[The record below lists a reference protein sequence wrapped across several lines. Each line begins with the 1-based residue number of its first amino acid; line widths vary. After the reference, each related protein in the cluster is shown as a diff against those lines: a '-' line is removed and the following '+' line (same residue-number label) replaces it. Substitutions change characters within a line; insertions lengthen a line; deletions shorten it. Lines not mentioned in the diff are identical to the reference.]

1 MQDYKSLQSLEPS
14 HSHKS
19 VLKKGLFA
27 LPLLILFVS
36 ALYADFGEQTPV
48 QETSVAIPTVTNN
61 DKPIIVKLK
70 LPTPFGS
77 EPIVLNKQPIVASIS
92 TTNTP
97 LPVIGQAAPSA
108 KPAVEKVN
116 GKWSTHR
123 VKSGDTLAKI
133 FSKYGL
139 SARLVHNIVNSG
151 KEGAKLTHIR
161 PGQEL
166 RIHTTTEGE
175 FIALTQVIDAIHSL
189 QIKRTDDGFSAEEIE
204 QEVEYRTA
212 FASGTIAQSLFLS
225 AKESGLSDS
234 LIMSLANIFAWDV
247 DFALEIRSGDRFTVV
262 YQEEFLNGKKL
273 RNGAILAAEF
283 INRGKS
289 FQAVRYVN
297 KKGDADYFTPK
308 GDSVRKAFLRSPVDF
323 RRISSRF
330 QRERYHPVLGRKR
343 PHRGVDYA
351 ARTGTPVKASG
362 DGKIIFRG
370 RKGGYG
376 KTVVV
381 QHGGGITTLYAHLN
395 SYVLKRKKGSRVKQ
409 GQTIGFVGKTG
420 VATGPHLHY
429 EFRLNGA
436 HRNPLTVKLPAAS
449 PIKKAYK
456 DDFEVQTASLTA
468 QLATLNRTLLADA
481 RL

>member
-1 MQDYKSLQSLEPS
+1 MQDYKSLYSFERS
-14 HSHKS
+14 HSRKNM
-19 VLKKGLFA
+19 LRKGLFA

-36 ALYADFGEQTPV
+36 ALYADFGEQSPP
-48 QETSVAIPTVTNN
+48 QTSIQTSPDSA
-61 DKPIIVKLK
+61 DPIVVKLK
-70 LPTPFGS
+70 LPTLDNS
-77 EPIVLNKQPIVASIS
+77 KPIDIELD
-92 TTNTP
+92 NTP
-97 LPVIGQAAPSA
+97 IAASKPVAAAAPPA
-108 KPAVEKVN
+108 KQTPPVVVKATPKEIN
-116 GKWSTHR
+116 GKWSIHK

-139 SARLVHNIVNSG
+139 SAKLLHNIVTSSP
-151 KEGAKLTHIR
+151 ESAKLAHIK

-166 RIHTTTEGE
+166 RINTDTAGE
-175 FIALTQVIDAIHSL
+175 FITLTQVIDAIHSL
-189 QIKRTDDGFSAEEIE
+189 EIKRTADGFSTERIK
-204 QEVEYRTA
+204 QQVEYRTA
-212 FASGTIAQSLFLS
+212 FSNGTISQSLFLS
-225 AKESGLSDS
+225 AKEAGLSDP
-234 LIMSLANIFAWDV
+234 LIMSLANIFAWDI
-247 DFALEIRSGDRFTVV
+247 DFALEIRSGDSFTVI

-273 RNGAILAAEF
+273 RNGPILAAEF

-289 FQAVRYVN
+289 FQAVRYID
-297 KKGDADYFTPK
+297 KTGDTDYFTPE

-330 QRERYHPVLGRKR
+330 QGARYHPVLGKKR

-376 KTVVV
+376 KTVVL

-395 SYVLKRKKGSRVKQ
+395 SYMLKRKKGSRVKQ
-409 GQTIGFVGKTG
+409 GETIGFVGKTG

-429 EFRLNGA
+429 EFRLNGT

-449 PIKKAYK
+449 PVAKAYR
-456 DDFEVQTASLTA
+456 DDFKLQTAPLTA
-468 QLATLNRTLLADA
+468 QLATLSRILLADA
-481 RL
+481 QL

>member
-1 MQDYKSLQSLEPS
+1 MQDYKSLQSFG
-14 HSHKS
+14 HSQNNKN
-19 VLKKGLFA
+19 VLKKGLIA
-27 LPLLILFVS
+27 VPLLILFVS
-36 ALYADFGEQTPV
+36 ALYADFGEQSPAQESSTTTLITP
-48 QETSVAIPTVTNN
+48 NN
-61 DKPIIVKLK
+61 GKPIVVKLK
-70 LPTPFGS
+70 LPTPFAS
-77 EPIVLNKQPIVASIS
+77 EQVTLDKQPIAASKP
-92 TTNTP
+92 TVP
-97 LPVIGQAAPSA
+97 PQAIERAVAPSS
-108 KPAVEKVN
+108 KPLVEKAR

-139 SARLVHNIVNSG
+139 SAKLLHSIINSS
-151 KEGAKLTHIR
+151 KEGAKLAHIK

-166 RIHTTTEGE
+166 RIHTTVEGE
-175 FIALTQVIDAIHSL
+175 FLALTQVIDAIHSL
-189 QIKRTDDGFSAEEIE
+189 EIKRAGDGFSTKQVE

-225 AKESGLSDS
+225 AKEAGLSDS

-247 DFALEIRSGDRFTVV
+247 DFALEIRSGDHFTVV
-262 YQEEFLNGKKL
+262 YQEEYLNGKKL
-273 RNGAILAAEF
+273 RNGPILAAEF
-283 INRGKS
+283 VNRGKS

-297 KKGDADYFTPK
+297 KEGEADYFTPK

-376 KTVVV
+376 KAVVI

-449 PIKKAYK
+449 PIAKAYR
-456 DDFEVQTASLTA
+456 DDFEVQTAPLTA
-468 QLATLNRTLLADA
+468 QLATLSRILLADA
-481 RL
+481 QL

>member
-1 MQDYKSLQSLEPS
+1 MQDYKSL
-14 HSHKS
+14 HSFDRSRSRKYM
-19 VLKKGLFA
+19 LKKGLFA
-27 LPLLILFVS
+27 LPLLVLFVS
-36 ALYADFGEQTPV
+36 ALYADFGKQSPPLTSIQTSPN
-48 QETSVAIPTVTNN
+48 SVE
-61 DKPIIVKLK
+61 PIVVKLK
-70 LPTPFGS
+70 LPTPFGGDPIELGDS
-77 EPIVLNKQPIVASIS
+77 PIVVSKPAVI
-92 TTNTP
+92 TP
-97 LPVIGQAAPSA
+97 PVKQAAPIV
-108 KPAVEKVN
+108 VEAPRKEIS
-116 GKWSTHR
+116 GKWSVHK

-139 SARLVHNIVNSG
+139 SAKLVHNIVNSS
-151 KEGAKLTHIR
+151 KEGAKLARIK

-166 RIHTTTEGE
+166 RIHTTTEGK

-189 QIKRTDDGFSAEEIE
+189 EIKQTNDGFSAKQIK
-204 QEVEYRTA
+204 QEVEHRTA
-212 FASGTIAQSLFLS
+212 FASGTIKQSLFLS

-247 DFALEIRSGDRFTVV
+247 DFALEIRSGDHFTVV
-262 YQEEFLNGKKL
+262 YQEVYLNGKKL
-273 RNGAILAAEF
+273 RNGPILAAEF
-283 INRGKS
+283 VNRGKS
-289 FQAVRYVN
+289 FRAVRYVN
-297 KKGDADYFTPK
+297 KEGDTDYFTPK

-362 DGKIIFRG
+362 DGKIIYRG

-395 SYVLKRKKGSRVKQ
+395 SYMLKRKKGSRVRQ
-409 GQTIGFVGKTG
+409 GETIGFVGKTG

-449 PIKKAYK
+449 PIAKAYR
-456 DDFEVQTASLTA
+456 DDFELQTAPLTA
-468 QLATLNRTLLADA
+468 QLATLSRILLADA
-481 RL
+481 QL

>member
-1 MQDYKSLQSLEPS
+1 MQDYKSLQSFG
-14 HSHKS
+14 HSQDHKD
-19 VLKKGLFA
+19 VLKKGLVA
-27 LPLLILFVS
+27 VPLLILFVS
-36 ALYADFGEQTPV
+36 ALYADFGGQSPAHEPAIT
-48 QETSVAIPTVTNN
+48 IPTTPNN
-61 DKPIIVKLK
+61 DKPVVVKLK
-70 LPTPFGS
+70 LPTPFSSG
-77 EPIVLNKQPIVASIS
+77 PIALDKQRITAAPPISQAIES
-92 TTNTP
+92 TTTS
-97 LPVIGQAAPSA
+97 SA
-108 KPAVEKVN
+108 KSVVEKDY

-123 VKSGDTLAKI
+123 VKPGDTLAKI
-133 FSKYGL
+133 FSKNGL
-139 SARLVHNIVNSG
+139 SANLLHNIVNSS
-151 KEGAKLTHIR
+151 KEAAKLAHIK

-166 RIHTTTEGE
+166 HIHTTAEGE
-175 FIALTQVIDAIHSL
+175 FIALTQLIDATHSL
-189 QIKRTDDGFSAEEIE
+189 EIKRTDNGFSTEQIE

-212 FASGTIAQSLFLS
+212 FASGTITQSLFLS
-225 AKESGLSDS
+225 AKEAGLSDS

-247 DFALEIRSGDRFTVV
+247 DFALEIRSGDRFTVI
-262 YQEEFLNGKKL
+262 YQEEYLNGKKL
-273 RNGAILAAEF
+273 RNGPILAAEF
-283 INRGKS
+283 INRGQS

-297 KKGDADYFTPK
+297 KRGEADYFTPQ
-308 GDSVRKAFLRSPVDF
+308 GNSVRKAFLRSPVDF

-376 KTVVV
+376 KTVIV

-449 PIKKAYK
+449 PIAEAYRE
-456 DDFEVQTASLTA
+456 DFESQTAPLTT
-468 QLATLNRTLLADA
+468 QLATLSRTLLADA
-481 RL
+481 QL

>member
-1 MQDYKSLQSLEPS
+1 MQDYKSLQPFGRSQN
-14 HSHKS
+14 HKNA
-19 VLKKGLFA
+19 LKKGLFA
-27 LPLLILFVS
+27 VPLLILFVS
-36 ALYADFGEQTPV
+36 ALYADFGRQSSA
-48 QETSVAIPTVTNN
+48 QEPTTLNS
-61 DKPIIVKLK
+61 DKPIVVKLE

-77 EPIVLNKQPIVASIS
+77 EEVTLDKQPIVA
-92 TTNTP
+92 
-97 LPVIGQAAPSA
+97 A
-108 KPAVEKVN
+108 KPMPPSQAIEKAVAPLAKSVVEKTH

-123 VKSGDTLAKI
+123 VKAGDTLAKI
-133 FSKYGL
+133 FSKNGL
-139 SARLVHNIVNSG
+139 SAKLLHNIVNSS
-151 KEGAKLTHIR
+151 KEAAKLAHIK

-166 RIHTTTEGE
+166 RIHTTEEGE
-175 FIALTQVIDAIHSL
+175 FIALAQVIDAIHSL
-189 QIKRTDDGFSAEEIE
+189 EIKRTVDGFSTKQVE

-212 FASGTIAQSLFLS
+212 FTSGTIAQSLFLS
-225 AKESGLSDS
+225 AKGAGLSDS
-234 LIMSLANIFAWDV
+234 LIMSLANIFAWDI
-247 DFALEIRSGDRFTVV
+247 DFALEIRSGDHFTVI
-262 YQEEFLNGKKL
+262 YQEEYLNGKKL
-273 RNGAILAAEF
+273 RNGPILAAEF

-297 KKGDADYFTPK
+297 KRGEADYFTPQ

-449 PIKKAYK
+449 PIAKAYR
-456 DDFEVQTASLTA
+456 DDFEIQTAPLTT
-468 QLATLNRTLLADA
+468 QLATLSRTLLADA
-481 RL
+481 QL